1 MPEPIANFLERKK
14 DEYLEKDLSEFLK
27 HKKQDREIINHLL
40 EQNISNLETCH
51 RIYEKYTRYRNLMK
65 ENKIIF
71 NEYFQEALKDFKRSQ
86 EKSDNTDWN
95 DNLLN
100 KNISVMGFET
110 AIEKFEDDM
119 ENTIINNEARKLRKS
134 VISNKYKH
142 LVDDKTD
149 KIFRELYNQNV
160 KRQEIQS
167 FVTQKI
173 AQHKKPD
180 ELNDVL
186 TQYLNQKMG
195 WSFED
200 YLKKVNGIIP
210 KENIYKS
217 ENNIIIFEADSF
229 EASRELGS
237 PMWCVT
243 REKEY
248 FNSYTSDMDRLVFVY
263 DFNKSPEDLESL
275 TAYIVEHDGRIS
287 SGYYKDDEPI
297 DIKEFPRIERDLPII
312 SEKRAKEKFK
322 ESESI
327 AESTSER
334 YNLYGKI
341 LEMNQPHLIL
351 ERLNEKALKQYLD
364 NAFSIRFD
372 TARIVG
378 YGAEKSFDFLDYYYN
393 NQSENKAFQN
403 EWFTRGGFFIEKA
416 IDGGHIELA
425 EKIFNDNRFQNVIKE
440 IRYDLS
446 IQSLPIKFLK
456 DELGILSEED
466 KETREKFT
474 KKFMDTIGLS
484 PNETFSPHKISKN
497 VFEFYKKH
505 YPEFID
511 SLKETNEKGLI
522 YVNNLLANEKG
533 ETFENRFAIIKD
545 LQLTDTQKEK
555 FLEPLERNFQRAV
568 AQISYLEDP
577 KKIIEDYTK
586 LFSHFNNNNLKT
598 CLTKNVASSLT
609 QRSQFNAF
617 SEFLENGFFDSVE
630 FNETSIAI
638 FKNEKMICLHKDTEE
653 VIDSIIENLEQKVKP
668 KEHKKIKPRTI

>member
-86 EKSDNTDWN
+86 EKSKNPDWN
-95 DNLLN
+95 EDLLN
-100 KNISVMGFET
+100 KNISIMGFET
-110 AIEKFEDDM
+110 AIENLEDDM

-195 WSFED
+195 WSFEH
-200 YLKKVNGIIP
+200 YLEKVKATISKDNL
-210 KENIYKS
+210 YKA
-217 ENNIIIFEADSF
+217 ENNLIIFEADSF
-229 EASRELGS
+229 DASKTLGS
-237 PMWCVT
+237 SMWCVT

-248 FNSYTSDMDRLVFVY
+248 FNNYTSDMDRLVFMY
-263 DFNKSPEDLESL
+263 DFSKSPEDLESL

-297 DIKEFPRIERDLPII
+297 DIKKFPEIEANLPPI
-312 SEKRAKEKFK
+312 SENRAKEKLK
-322 ESESI
+322 ESEAI
-327 AESTSER
+327 AENTSER
-334 YNLYGKI
+334 YDLYCKT
-341 LEMNQPHLIL
+341 LEMNRPHLIQ
-351 ERLNEKALKQYLD
+351 ERLDEKALKQYLD
-364 NAFSIRFD
+364 NSFSIRFD

-378 YGAEKSFDFLDYYYN
+378 YGAEKSFDFLDNYYN
-393 NQSENKAFQN
+393 NTSENKACLE

-416 IDGGHIELA
+416 IEGGHMDLA
-425 EKIFNDNRFQNVIKE
+425 EKIFHDQRFQTVIKE
-440 IRYDLS
+440 IKNNLS
-446 IQSLPIKFLK
+446 IQSLPTKFLK
-456 DELGILSEED
+456 DELGILSEND
-466 KETREKFT
+466 KKVREKFA

-484 PNETFSPHKISKN
+484 PIETFSPHKVSKN
-497 VFEFYKKH
+497 VFDFYKTY
-505 YPEFID
+505 YPNFID
-511 SLKETNEKGLI
+511 SLKESNEKGLI
-522 YVNNLLANEKG
+522 YVHNLLANEKG
-533 ETFENRFAIIKD
+533 ETFENRLAIIKD
-545 LQLTDTQKEK
+545 LELTETEKEK
-555 FLEPLERNFQRAV
+555 FLEPLERNFKKAV
-568 AQISYLEDP
+568 AQISYLEEP
-577 KKIIEDYTK
+577 QKIIEDYTQ
-586 LFSHFNNNNLKT
+586 LFNYFNNDNLKT
-598 CLTKNVASSLT
+598 CLTKEVASSLT
-609 QRSQFNAF
+609 QRSQYKAF
-617 SEFLENGFFDSVE
+617 SEFLENGFFDNVN
-630 FNETSIAI
+630 FNETSVAI

-653 VIDSIIENLEQKVKP
+653 IIDSIIENLENRVKP
-668 KEHKKIKPRTI
+668 KEYKKSKPKI

>member
-229 EASRELGS
+229 EASKALGS

-248 FNSYTSDMDRLVFVY
+248 FNNYTSDMDRLIFIY

-297 DIKEFPRIERDLPII
+297 DIKKFPKIEADLPNI
-312 SEKRAKEKFK
+312 SEKRVKEKLK
-322 ESESI
+322 ESEAI
-327 AESTSER
+327 AENTSER
-334 YNLYGKI
+334 YNLYNKI
-341 LEMNQPHLIL
+341 FEINLPHIIE
-351 ERLNEKALKQYLD
+351 ERLDKKALRQYLD
-364 NAFSIRFD
+364 NSFSILFD

-378 YGAEKSFDFLDYYYN
+378 YGAEKSFDFLDFYYE
-393 NQSENKAFQN
+393 NQSENDYCKS
-403 EWFTRGGFFIEKA
+403 EWLTRGGLFIEKA
-416 IDGGHIELA
+416 IEGGHMDLA
-425 EKIFNDNRFQNVIKE
+425 EKIFNDKRFQNVIKE
-440 IRYDLS
+440 IKDDLS
-446 IQSLPIKFLK
+446 IQSLPPKFLK
-456 DELGILSEED
+456 DELGILSEND
-466 KETREKFT
+466 KKVRESFA
-474 KKFMDTIGLS
+474 KKFIDTIGLS
-484 PNETFSPHKISKN
+484 PDKTFSPHKVSKN
-497 VFEFYKKH
+497 IFDFYKKH

-511 SLKETNEKGLI
+511 SLKDENEKGLI
-522 YVNNLLANEKG
+522 YINNLLANEKR
-533 ETFENRFAIIKD
+533 ESFENRFAIIKD

-609 QRSQFNAF
+609 QRSKFNAF

-668 KEHKKIKPRTI
+668 KEHKKIKPRTK